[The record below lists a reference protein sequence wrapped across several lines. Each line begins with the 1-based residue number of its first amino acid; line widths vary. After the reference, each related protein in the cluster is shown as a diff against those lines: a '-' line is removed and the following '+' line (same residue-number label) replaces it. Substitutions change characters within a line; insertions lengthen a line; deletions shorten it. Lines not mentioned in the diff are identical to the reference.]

1 VRLGLPGFREVEGA
15 TLQEAA
21 DALVAQVVQV
31 ATALRAGGVGPI
43 SSECWADPAILD
55 FIWKVGEH
63 AQAGGDPR
71 ELLFG
76 GTDPLSG
83 GAV

>member
-21 DALVAQVVQV
+21 DALVAQIVQV

-76 GTDPLSG
+76 TDPRST
-83 GAV
+83 